1 MVFPIALRDGVALRI
16 VQPTDAAAL
25 ADAVQRNRVHLAPYE
40 PVREEVYYTEDGQR
54 DRVEKALTAMAEGR
68 RVPLVLGRR
77 DDIVGTLNLDDIVRG
92 AFDNGHVGYWTDAA
106 FQERGLMGA
115 AVEHLVAYARDV
127 LGLHR
132 LQAATLPH
140 NERSQRVLARAGFE
154 RIGYA
159 PEYLNIAGRWQD
171 HVLFQRILRR

>member
-1 MVFPIALRDGVALRI
+1 MVFPIALRDGVVVRI

-25 ADAVQRNRVHLAPYE
+25 ADAAQRSREHLAPYE
-40 PVREEVYYTEDGQR
+40 PVRDDVYYTEEGQL
-54 DRVEKALTAMAEGR
+54 DRVKKALRAMAE
-68 RVPLVLGRR
+68 GRR

-92 AFDNGHVGYWTDAA
+92 AFDNGHLGYWTDAA
-106 FQERGLMGA
+106 FQGRGLMGA
-115 AVEHLVAYARDV
+115 AVEHLVAYARDD

-140 NERSQRVLARAGFE
+140 NESSQRVLARAGFE

-171 HVLFQRILRR
+171 HVLFQRILCR